1 MATNITSY
9 GSLVGSNLTSTSTGT
24 LIINGNSNISSGYSW
39 IDHKN
44 DMEDIKDFVE
54 FALDILGIDL
64 KYEDFIKMSDG
75 DKRSFIRNWKLNQI
89 LKNNEE

>member
-9 GSLVGSNLTSTSTGT
+9 GSLVSNLTSTSTGT
-24 LIINGNSNISSGYSW
+24 LIINGNSNITSSYSW
-39 IDHKN
+39 IDTNK
-44 DMEDIKDFVE
+44 DIKDFVE

-64 KYEDFIKMSDG
+64 KYEDFIKMSDS

>member
-9 GSLVGSNLTSTSTGT
+9 GSLLGSTTSTGT
-24 LIINGNSNISSGYSW
+24 LIINGNSNITSSYSW
-39 IDHKN
+39 IDTNK
-44 DMEDIKDFVE
+44 DIKDFVE

-64 KYEDFIKMSDG
+64 KYEDFIKMSDS

>member
-24 LIINGNSNISSGYSW
+24 LTINGNNLISSYSW
-39 IDHKN
+39 IDTNK
-44 DMEDIKDFVE
+44 DIKDFVE
-54 FALDILGIDL
+54 FVLDILGIDL
-64 KYEDFIKMSDG
+64 KYEDFIKMSDS

>member
-24 LIINGNSNISSGYSW
+24 LIINGNSNITSSYSW
-39 IDHKN
+39 IDTNK
-44 DMEDIKDFVE
+44 DIKDFVE
-54 FALDILGIDL
+54 FFLEILGIDL
-64 KYEDFIKMSDG
+64 KYEDFIEMSDS
-75 DKRSFIRNWKLNQI
+75 DKRAFIRNWKLNQI

>member
-9 GSLVGSNLTSTSTGT
+9 GSLLGSTTSTGT
-24 LIINGNSNISSGYSW
+24 LIINGSSNISSSYSW
-39 IDHKN
+39 IEKK
-44 DMEDIKDFVE
+44 DIKDFVE
-54 FALDILGIDL
+54 FFLEILGIDL
-64 KYEDFIKMSDG
+64 KYEDFIKMSDS

>member
-9 GSLVGSNLTSTSTGT
+9 GSLVSNLTSTSTGT
-24 LIINGNSNISSGYSW
+24 LIINGNSNITSSYSW
-39 IDHKN
+39 IDTNK
-44 DMEDIKDFVE
+44 DIKDFVE
-54 FALDILGIDL
+54 FVLDILGIDL
-64 KYEDFIKMSDG
+64 KYEDFIKMSDS

>member
-24 LIINGNSNISSGYSW
+24 LIINGNSNITSSYSW
-39 IDHKN
+39 IDTNK
-44 DMEDIKDFVE
+44 DIKDFVE

-64 KYEDFIKMSDG
+64 KYEDFIKMSDS